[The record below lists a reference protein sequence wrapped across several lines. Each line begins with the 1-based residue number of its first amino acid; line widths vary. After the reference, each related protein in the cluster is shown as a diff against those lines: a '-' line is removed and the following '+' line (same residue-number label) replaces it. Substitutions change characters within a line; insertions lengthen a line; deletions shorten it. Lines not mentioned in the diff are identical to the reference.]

1 MSKPGWAGDS
11 NAHTAKWQEARTHAQ
26 PAPNTHS
33 QRRTAHW
40 APRCRPLL
48 LSGTRHPTRT
58 PKRHSCSAP
67 ALKYRSPHRRWLSSL
82 GSMGASYTCR
92 G

>member
-1 MSKPGWAGDS
+1 MSVPGWAGDS

-26 PAPNTHS
+26 PAPNCTLGTTVPP
-33 QRRTAHW
+33 TAAQWHK
-40 APRCRPLL
+40 APNP
-48 LSGTRHPTRT
+48 H

-82 GSMGASYTCR
+82 GSMGASYTCGR
-92 G
+92 